1 MLLCTKYLMTLHFIH
16 LLKETKPSAV
26 HEQTQIYDTFPLFC
40 SKEMRKYS
48 FNHMLLAL
56 ALFDLL
62 FVVCAVPT
70 HALPALG
77 LKHNWARGIKQ
88 NRQA

>member
-1 MLLCTKYLMTLHFIH
+1 MMSVSVTVLNI
-16 LLKETKPSAV
+16 PA
-26 HEQTQIYDTFPLFC
+26 C

-62 FVVCAVPT
+62 FIVCAVPT
-70 HALPALG
+70 HVFPALELRHG
-77 LKHNWARGIKQ
+77 WASQINQ
-88 NRQA
+88 NREEGRRERHAYTSA

>member
-1 MLLCTKYLMTLHFIH
+1 
-16 LLKETKPSAV
+16 
-26 HEQTQIYDTFPLFC
+26 
-40 SKEMRKYS
+40 MRKYS

-88 NRQA
+88 NRQGRIKAVSDPTLCNLMRSNYQMLGDELQLQH

>member
-1 MLLCTKYLMTLHFIH
+1 
-16 LLKETKPSAV
+16 
-26 HEQTQIYDTFPLFC
+26 
-40 SKEMRKYS
+40 MRKYS

-77 LKHNWARGIKQ
+77 LKHDWARGIKQ
-88 NRQA
+88 NRQGRTKAMSDPALI